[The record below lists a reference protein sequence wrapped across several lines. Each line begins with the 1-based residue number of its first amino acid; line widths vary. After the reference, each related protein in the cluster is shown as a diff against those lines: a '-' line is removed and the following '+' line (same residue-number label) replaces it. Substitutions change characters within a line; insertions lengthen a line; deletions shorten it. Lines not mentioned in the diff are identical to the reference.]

1 MIPQPLNLQHLAQA
15 KALNASMWQL
25 AEMSTIKPATPP
37 IAQIL
42 QTNLAA
48 GCTLHYV
55 GHDGLRTYW
64 YLRNPVNK
72 TDSPNF
78 AVSNDDPEAW
88 AIVRPTYI
96 EWRKYSGG
104 AA

>member
-15 KALNASMWQL
+15 KALNASAWQL

-42 QTNLAA
+42 QNNLAA
-48 GCTLHYV
+48 GHSLRYA

-64 YLRNPVNK
+64 YFRAANGA
-72 TDSPNF
+72 DSPNF
-78 AVSNDDPEAW
+78 TVPNDDPEAW
-88 AIVRPTYI
+88 AIVRPTYA
-96 EWRKYSGG
+96 EWRKNSGG
-104 AA
+104 AS